1 MDLIN
6 NMKFLHLILIIFF
19 ASCSVTSQESE
30 NKLHLSNVELL
41 DDIMKEHDKLMLE
54 MKNIKNIKSSLLEI
68 DGIEEDNEAIKNLDI
83 ARMSMMNFMKDFS
96 NEFSFDKYPM
106 DKKTHDNLEG
116 IDLLQVNNKLNEFKK
131 SIDDVSEKFETS
143 MSSGQKILDGI
154 E

>member
-1 MDLIN
+1 MKYIFVLFVLI
-6 NMKFLHLILIIFF
+6 
-19 ASCSVTSQESE
+19 SCS
-30 NKLHLSNVELL
+30 NNNNLHLSNVQLL
-41 DDIMKEHDKLMLE
+41 DDIMEVHDDLMLE
-54 MKNIKNIKSSLLEI
+54 MKNIKNIKTNLLEM

>member
-1 MDLIN
+1 
-6 NMKFLHLILIIFF
+6 MKYIFVLFILI
-19 ASCSVTSQESE
+19 SCS
-30 NKLHLSNVELL
+30 NNNNLHLSNVELL
-41 DDIMKEHDKLMLE
+41 DDIMKEHDDLMLE
-54 MKNIKNIKSSLLEI
+54 MKNIKNIKTNLLEI

-116 IDLLQVNNKLNEFKK
+116 IDLLQVNNKLNDFKK
-131 SIDDVSEKFETS
+131 SIDNVSEKFETS

>member
-1 MDLIN
+1 MRYIFVLFVLI
-6 NMKFLHLILIIFF
+6 
-19 ASCSVTSQESE
+19 SCSNNNS
-30 NKLHLSNVELL
+30 LHLSNLELF
-41 DDIMKEHDKLMLE
+41 DDIMKEHDDLMLE
-54 MKNIKNIKSSLLEI
+54 MKNIKNIKSSLLEM

-131 SIDDVSEKFETS
+131 SIDDISEKFEIS

>member
-1 MDLIN
+1 MKYIFVLFVLI
-6 NMKFLHLILIIFF
+6 
-19 ASCSVTSQESE
+19 SCS
-30 NKLHLSNVELL
+30 NNNNLHLSNVELL
-41 DDIMKEHDKLMLE
+41 DDIMKEHDDLMLE
-54 MKNIKNIKSSLLEI
+54 MKNIKNIKTNLLEI

-143 MSSGQKILDGI
+143 MSSGQKILDGV

>member
-1 MDLIN
+1 MKYIFVLFVLI
-6 NMKFLHLILIIFF
+6 
-19 ASCSVTSQESE
+19 SCS
-30 NKLHLSNVELL
+30 NNNNLHLSNVELL
-41 DDIMKEHDKLMLE
+41 DVIMKENDDLMLE
-54 MKNIKNIKSSLLEI
+54 MKNIKNIKTNLLEI

>member
-1 MDLIN
+1 MKYIFTLFVLI
-6 NMKFLHLILIIFF
+6 
-19 ASCSVTSQESE
+19 SCSNNNS
-30 NKLHLSNVELL
+30 LHLSNLELF
-41 DDIMKEHDKLMLE
+41 DDIMKEHDDLMLE

-68 DGIEEDNEAIKNLDI
+68 DGIEEDNEAIKNLDV

-116 IDLLQVNNKLNEFKK
+116 IDLLQVNNRLNEFKK
-131 SIDDVSEKFETS
+131 SIDDVSDKFETS
-143 MSSGQKILDGI
+143 MSSGQKILEGI

>member
-1 MDLIN
+1 MKYIFVLLVLI
-6 NMKFLHLILIIFF
+6 
-19 ASCSVTSQESE
+19 SCS
-30 NKLHLSNVELL
+30 NNNNLHLSNVELL
-41 DDIMKEHDKLMLE
+41 DDIMKEHDDLMLE
-54 MKNIKNIKSSLLEI
+54 MKNIKNIKTNLLEI
-68 DGIEEDNEAIKNLDI
+68 DGVEEDNEAIKNLDV

>member
-1 MDLIN
+1 MKYIFVLFVLI
-6 NMKFLHLILIIFF
+6 
-19 ASCSVTSQESE
+19 SCS
-30 NKLHLSNVELL
+30 NNNNLHLSNVELL
-41 DDIMKEHDKLMLE
+41 DDIMKEHDDLMLE
-54 MKNIKNIKSSLLEI
+54 MKNIKNIKTNLLEI

-106 DKKTHDNLEG
+106 DKKTHDNFEG

-131 SIDDVSEKFETS
+131 SIDDVSEKFKAS

>member
-1 MDLIN
+1 
-6 NMKFLHLILIIFF
+6 MKYLFILFILI
-19 ASCSVTSQESE
+19 SCS
-30 NKLHLSNVELL
+30 NNNNLHLSNVELL
-41 DDIMKEHDKLMLE
+41 DDIMKEHDDLMLE
-54 MKNIKNIKSSLLEI
+54 MKNIKNIKTNLLEI

-131 SIDDVSEKFETS
+131 SINDVSEKFETS

>member
-1 MDLIN
+1 MRYIFVLFVLI
-6 NMKFLHLILIIFF
+6 
-19 ASCSVTSQESE
+19 SCS
-30 NKLHLSNVELL
+30 NNNNLHLSNVELL
-41 DDIMKEHDKLMLE
+41 DDIMKEHDDLMLE
-54 MKNIKNIKSSLLEI
+54 MKNIKNIKTNLLEI

-131 SIDDVSEKFETS
+131 SIDNVSEKFETS

>member
-1 MDLIN
+1 MKYIFVLFVLI
-6 NMKFLHLILIIFF
+6 
-19 ASCSVTSQESE
+19 SCSK
-30 NKLHLSNVELL
+30 NNNLHLSNVELL
-41 DDIMKEHDKLMLE
+41 DDIMKEHDDLMLE
-54 MKNIKNIKSSLLEI
+54 MKNIKNIKTNLLEI
-68 DGIEEDNEAIKNLDI
+68 DGIEEDNEAVKNLDI
-83 ARMSMMNFMKDFS
+83 ARMSMMNFMKEFS

-106 DKKTHDNLEG
+106 DKKTNDNLEG

>member
-1 MDLIN
+1 MKYIFVLFVLI
-6 NMKFLHLILIIFF
+6 
-19 ASCSVTSQESE
+19 SCS
-30 NKLHLSNVELL
+30 NNNNLHLSNVELL
-41 DDIMKEHDKLMLE
+41 DDIMEEHDDLMLE
-54 MKNIKNIKSSLLEI
+54 MKNIKNIKTNLLEI

-106 DKKTHDNLEG
+106 DKKTHNNLEG

>member
-1 MDLIN
+1 MKYIFVVFVLI
-6 NMKFLHLILIIFF
+6 
-19 ASCSVTSQESE
+19 SCS
-30 NKLHLSNVELL
+30 NNNNLHLSNVEIL
-41 DDIMKEHDKLMLE
+41 DDIMKEHDDLLLE
-54 MKNIKNIKSSLLEI
+54 MKNVKNIKTNLLEI
-68 DGIEEDNEAIKNLDI
+68 DGIEENNEAIKNLDI
-83 ARMSMMNFMKDFS
+83 ARMSMMNFIKDFS

-131 SIDDVSEKFETS
+131 SIDDVSEKFEES

>member
-1 MDLIN
+1 MRYIFTLFVLI
-6 NMKFLHLILIIFF
+6 
-19 ASCSVTSQESE
+19 SCSNNNS
-30 NKLHLSNVELL
+30 LHQSNVELL
-41 DDIMKEHDKLMLE
+41 DDIMKEHDELMLE
-54 MKNIKNIKSSLLEI
+54 MKNIKDIKSGLLEI
-68 DGIEEDNEAIKNLDI
+68 DGIEEDNEAVKNLDV

-116 IDLLQVNNKLNEFKK
+116 IDLLQVNNKLNEFMK
-131 SIDDVSEKFETS
+131 SIKDVSEKFKIS

>member
-1 MDLIN
+1 
-6 NMKFLHLILIIFF
+6 MKYLFILFVFI
-19 ASCSVTSQESE
+19 SCS
-30 NKLHLSNVELL
+30 NNNNLHLSNVELL
-41 DDIMKEHDKLMLE
+41 DDIMKEHDDLMLE
-54 MKNIKNIKSSLLEI
+54 MKNIKNIKTNLLEI

-131 SIDDVSEKFETS
+131 NINDVSEKFETS
-143 MSSGQKILDGI
+143 LTSGQKILDGI
-154 E
+154 D

>member
-1 MDLIN
+1 MKYIFVLFVLI
-6 NMKFLHLILIIFF
+6 
-19 ASCSVTSQESE
+19 SCS
-30 NKLHLSNVELL
+30 NNNNLHLSNVELL
-41 DDIMKEHDKLMLE
+41 DDIMKEHDDLMLE
-54 MKNIKNIKSSLLEI
+54 MKNIKNIKTNLLEI
-68 DGIEEDNEAIKNLDI
+68 DGIEEDSEAIKNLDI
-83 ARMSMMNFMKDFS
+83 ARISMMNFMKDFS

>member
-1 MDLIN
+1 MKYIFVLFVLI
-6 NMKFLHLILIIFF
+6 
-19 ASCSVTSQESE
+19 SCS
-30 NKLHLSNVELL
+30 NNNNLHLSNVELL
-41 DDIMKEHDKLMLE
+41 DDIMKEHDDLMLE
-54 MKNIKNIKSSLLEI
+54 MKNIKNIKTNLLEI
-68 DGIEEDNEAIKNLDI
+68 DGIEVDNEAIKNLDI

-116 IDLLQVNNKLNEFKK
+116 IDLLQVNNKLIEFKK

>member
-1 MDLIN
+1 MRYIYILFFLI
-6 NMKFLHLILIIFF
+6 
-19 ASCSVTSQESE
+19 SCS
-30 NKLHLSNVELL
+30 NNNDLHLSNVELL
-41 DDIMKEHDKLMLE
+41 DDIMKEHDDLMLE
-54 MKNIKNIKSSLLEI
+54 MKNIKNIKTNLLEI

>member
-1 MDLIN
+1 MRYIFTLFFLI
-6 NMKFLHLILIIFF
+6 
-19 ASCSVTSQESE
+19 SCSNNNS
-30 NKLHLSNVELL
+30 LHQSNVELL
-41 DDIMKEHDKLMLE
+41 DDIMKEHDELMLE
-54 MKNIKNIKSSLLEI
+54 MKNIKDIKSGLLEI
-68 DGIEEDNEAIKNLDI
+68 DGIEEDNEAVKNLDV

-116 IDLLQVNNKLNEFKK
+116 VDLLQVNNKLNEFMK
-131 SIDDVSEKFETS
+131 SIDDVSEKFKIS

>member
-1 MDLIN
+1 MKYIFVLFVLI
-6 NMKFLHLILIIFF
+6 
-19 ASCSVTSQESE
+19 SCS
-30 NKLHLSNVELL
+30 NNNNLHLSNVELL
-41 DDIMKEHDKLMLE
+41 DDIMEEHDDLMLE
-54 MKNIKNIKSSLLEI
+54 MKNIKNIKTNLLEI

>member
-1 MDLIN
+1 MKYIFVLFVLI
-6 NMKFLHLILIIFF
+6 
-19 ASCSVTSQESE
+19 SCS
-30 NKLHLSNVELL
+30 NNNNLHLSNVELL
-41 DDIMKEHDKLMLE
+41 DDIMEEHDDLMLE
-54 MKNIKNIKSSLLEI
+54 MKNIKNIKTNLLEI
-68 DGIEEDNEAIKNLDI
+68 DGIEEDNEAVKNLDI
-83 ARMSMMNFMKDFS
+83 ARMSMMNFMKNFS

>member
-1 MDLIN
+1 MKYIFVLFVLI
-6 NMKFLHLILIIFF
+6 
-19 ASCSVTSQESE
+19 SCS
-30 NKLHLSNVELL
+30 NNNNLHLSNVELL
-41 DDIMKEHDKLMLE
+41 DDIMKEHDDLMLE
-54 MKNIKNIKSSLLEI
+54 MKNIKNIKTNLLEI
-68 DGIEEDNEAIKNLDI
+68 DGIEEDNVAIKNLDI